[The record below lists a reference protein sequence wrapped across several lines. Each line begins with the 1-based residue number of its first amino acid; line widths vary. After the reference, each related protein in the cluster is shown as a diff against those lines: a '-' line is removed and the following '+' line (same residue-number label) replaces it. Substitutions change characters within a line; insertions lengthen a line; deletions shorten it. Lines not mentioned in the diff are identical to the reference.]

1 MKRLALIIAATAISG
16 ALANTPARASCQRT
30 GFNFNAGTA
39 NVRSSWRV
47 LRNEPCSMVLSTRG
61 TLTLGAIKITERPAH
76 GVAGAENS
84 IVARHFAYQ
93 PASGYLGRDHFAV
106 TMETG
111 DGRVQGSLT
120 IDVDVEVVD
129 KR

>member
-1 MKRLALIIAATAISG
+1 MKRLALIALAAAISG
-16 ALANTPARASCQRT
+16 ALADTPARASCRKT

-47 LRNEPCSMVLSTRG
+47 LRNEPCSTVLWTRG
-61 TLTLGAIKITERPAH
+61 TMTLGAIKIKERPAH

-93 PASGYLGRDHFAV
+93 PASGYVGKDHFAV

-111 DGRVQGSLT
+111 NGRVQGNLT

-129 KR
+129 KQ